1 MHRLVAFKEVVAELD
16 CNRARFV
23 VALRARLVKKKKK
36 KSNRVYWAY
45 IYEPRLYGFIHS
57 NDAFSSIEEVGAFQA
72 LIWSKFEN
80 MVLWVIC
87 TVQCFYISFHALS
100 G

>member
-23 VALRARLVKKKKK
+23 VALWARLVKK

-45 IYEPRLYGFIHS
+45 IYEPRLYGFVHS
-57 NDAFSSIEEVGAFQA
+57 NDAFSSIEEVRAFQA
-72 LIWSKFEN
+72 
-80 MVLWVIC
+80 
-87 TVQCFYISFHALS
+87 
-100 G
+100 